1 MATYDESI
9 RSITLDAHSDLAVYT
24 GVPGLVGSPQ
34 PNKGKQYC
42 FVKVSGAHQATL
54 ATGAANEIVIGVLQ
68 NKPQNAGA
76 AATVAIRG
84 VSLVEAGG
92 TITAGAA
99 IKVDGSGRGIAATL
113 PADAALVV
121 GVAVGG
127 AAVNQLVPVLLKI

>member
-9 RSITLDAHSDLAVYT
+9 RNITLDAHDDLGDYT
-24 GVPGLVGSPQ
+24 GVPGLPGSAS
-34 PNKGKQYC
+34 PNKGHQYC
-42 FVKVSGAHQATL
+42 FVKVSGAHQCNL

-68 NKPQNAGA
+68 NKPQMAGA

-99 IKVDGSGRGIAATL
+99 IKVA
-113 PADAALVV
+113 ADAALVV

-127 AAVNQLVPVLLKI
+127 AAAGQLVPVLLKV

>member
-9 RSITLDAHSDLAVYT
+9 RSITLDADASIATYT
-24 GVPGLVGSPQ
+24 GVPGLPGSAD

-42 FVKVSGAHQATL
+42 FVKVTGAHQAGL
-54 ATGAANEIVIGVLQ
+54 ATAAANEIVVGVLQ
-68 NKPQNAGA
+68 NKPQVTGA
-76 AATVAIRG
+76 AATVALRG

-99 IKVDGSGRGIAATL
+99 IKVNASGNGVAATL

-127 AAVNQLVPVLLKI
+127 AASGQLCPVLLKV